1 MPATLRRKP
10 KAKSQ
15 AKIYE
20 HTENIYP
27 KGHEESAATKE
38 FVRQELRA
46 ELSPIR
52 RDIKWLMLIVSSLAG
67 LILYLHSDTKQEM
80 NRRFTEQKAD
90 IDKRFTEQKADI
102 DKRFA
107 EQKADIDKRFD
118 RIESLLQ
125 KR

>member
-1 MPATLRRKP
+1 MPTTLRRKP

-38 FVRQELRA
+38 FVRQELAPVRESVNRLWQVTLGGFA
-46 ELSPIR
+46 
-52 RDIKWLMLIVSSLAG
+52 LMVAVMGSL
-67 LILYLHSDTKQEM
+67 LYVMLYLHRDTKQEM

-90 IDKRFTEQKADI
+90 IDKRF
-102 DKRFA
+102 A
-107 EQKADIDKRFD
+107 EQKADMDKRFD

>member
-1 MPATLRRKP
+1 MLATLRKKP

-15 AKIYE
+15 AKIYD

-52 RDIKWLMLIVSSLAG
+52 RDIKWLMLIVFSLAG
-67 LILYLHSDTKQEM
+67 LILYLHSDTKQDM
-80 NRRFTEQKAD
+80 NRRFADQKAD
-90 IDKRFTEQKADI
+90 MN
-102 DKRFA
+102 
-107 EQKADIDKRFD
+107 KRFD
-118 RIESLLQ
+118 KMESLLQ